1 MHILYILSKEMN
13 ISYDDMNNM
22 PFFEILKL
30 LEVYEEH
37 MKEQQKANE
46 KENARIENQMSSMQ
60 KNYNVNNITK
70 QFNNQNNLSGMQNFK
85 VPNFNMN
92 IPKI

>member
-70 QFNNQNNLSGMQNFK
+70 QINNQNSLSGMQNFK

>member
-13 ISYDDMNNM
+13 ISYDDMNKM

-60 KNYNVNNITK
+60 KNYNVNNISK
-70 QFNNQNNLSGMQNFK
+70 QINNQNSLSGMQNFK

>member
-1 MHILYILSKEMN
+1 MN

>member
-1 MHILYILSKEMN
+1 MN

-70 QFNNQNNLSGMQNFK
+70 QFNNQNSLSGMQNFK

>member
-13 ISYDDMNNM
+13 ISYEDMNNM

-30 LEVYEEH
+30 LEVYEEN

-46 KENARIENQMSSMQ
+46 KENAKIENQMSSMQ
-60 KNYNVNNITK
+60 KNYNINNITN
-70 QFNNQNNLSGMQNFK
+70 QFNNSNNISGM
-85 VPNFNMN
+85 
-92 IPKI
+92 

>member
-1 MHILYILSKEMN
+1 MN
-13 ISYDDMNNM
+13 ISYDDMNKM

-60 KNYNVNNITK
+60 KNYNVNNISK
-70 QFNNQNNLSGMQNFK
+70 QINN
-85 VPNFNMN
+85 
-92 IPKI
+92 

>member
-1 MHILYILSKEMN
+1 MM
-13 ISYDDMNNM
+13 
-22 PFFEILKL
+22 KL
-30 LEVYEEH
+30 CIYCIF

-60 KNYNVNNITK
+60 KNYNVNNISK
-70 QFNNQNNLSGMQNFK
+70 QINNQNSLSGMQNFK

>member
-1 MHILYILSKEMN
+1 MN

-70 QFNNQNNLSGMQNFK
+70 QINNQNSLSGMQNFK

>member
-1 MHILYILSKEMN
+1 MN
-13 ISYDDMNNM
+13 ISYDDMNKM

-60 KNYNVNNITK
+60 KNYNVNNISK
-70 QFNNQNNLSGMQNFK
+70 QINNQNNLSGMQNFK

>member
-22 PFFEILKL
+22 PFFEILML

-46 KENARIENQMSSMQ
+46 KENTRIENQMSSMQ

-70 QFNNQNNLSGMQNFK
+70 QINNQNSLSGIQNFK
-85 VPNFNMN
+85 APNFNMN

>member
-1 MHILYILSKEMN
+1 MN
-13 ISYDDMNNM
+13 ISYDDMNKM

-60 KNYNVNNITK
+60 KNYSHFVLYKPALLQYNGEVIYGQSK
-70 QFNNQNNLSGMQNFK
+70 GSNQADRQCC
-85 VPNFNMN
+85 
-92 IPKI
+92 

>member
-1 MHILYILSKEMN
+1 MN
-13 ISYDDMNNM
+13 ISYDDMNKM

-60 KNYNVNNITK
+60 KNYNVNNISK
-70 QFNNQNNLSGMQNFK
+70 QINNQNSLSGMQNFK

>member
-13 ISYDDMNNM
+13 ISYDDMNKM

-60 KNYNVNNITK
+60 KNYNVNNISK
-70 QFNNQNNLSGMQNFK
+70 QINN
-85 VPNFNMN
+85 
-92 IPKI
+92 

>member
-13 ISYDDMNNM
+13 ISYDDMNKM

-60 KNYNVNNITK
+60 KNYNDNNISK
-70 QFNNQNNLSGMQNFK
+70 QINNQNSLSGMQNFK

>member
-1 MHILYILSKEMN
+1 MN
-13 ISYDDMNNM
+13 ISYGDMNNM
-22 PFFEILKL
+22 PFFEILML

-46 KENARIENQMSSMQ
+46 KENTRIENQMSSMQ

-70 QFNNQNNLSGMQNFK
+70 QINNQNSLSG
-85 VPNFNMN
+85 
-92 IPKI
+92 I

>member
-46 KENARIENQMSSMQ
+46 KENARIENQMNSMQ

-70 QFNNQNNLSGMQNFK
+70 QINNQNSLSGMQNFK

>member
-13 ISYDDMNNM
+13 ISYDDMNKM

-60 KNYNVNNITK
+60 KNYNVNNISK
-70 QFNNQNNLSGMQNFK
+70 QINNQNNLSGMQNFK

>member
-1 MHILYILSKEMN
+1 MN
-13 ISYDDMNNM
+13 ISYEDMNNM

-30 LEVYEEH
+30 LEVYEEN

-46 KENARIENQMSSMQ
+46 KENAKIENQMSSMQ
-60 KNYNVNNITK
+60 KNYNINNITN
-70 QFNNQNNLSGMQNFK
+70 QFNNSNNISGMQNFK

-92 IPKI
+92 MPKI

>member
-1 MHILYILSKEMN
+1 MN

-22 PFFEILKL
+22 PFFEILML

-46 KENARIENQMSSMQ
+46 KENTRIENQMSSMQ

-70 QFNNQNNLSGMQNFK
+70 QINNQNSLSG
-85 VPNFNMN
+85 
-92 IPKI
+92 I

>member
-1 MHILYILSKEMN
+1 MYILSKEMN

-70 QFNNQNNLSGMQNFK
+70 QINNQNSLSGMQNFK